1 MGLDLGQQL
10 WGSPYQSYGN
20 VRKSGEILRQ
30 FCLRLMRTFAPV
42 ATGLAVAG
50 FALGAHAADGDRTL
64 RFYNIHTKEKVTIT
78 YKRDGKFD
86 PEGMKQINHIMRDW
100 RRDEPTKMDPE
111 LIDTIWQIYQ
121 DVGAEKPIH
130 LVSGY
135 RSRKTNESLRRRRGG
150 QARKSQHI
158 LGKAADLH
166 FPDVPV
172 KKLRNSALVR
182 QVGGVGYYPKSGLP
196 FVHVDTG
203 RVRHWP
209 RIGRQELALLFPD
222 GKTKHVPSDGRPLT
236 KRDGAIALAKLDKKI
251 DSFIAKKSKV
261 KLPPK
266 MMMAGFTPPS
276 LKWPKASP
284 ETTASIPAEK
294 APVPPRKTERLAA
307 LPAPSAIPA
316 RKPVRILAPAPAPQP
331 KPRIAL
337 SPVDE
342 AEHPEELTYAIH
354 SVVALLGDAE
364 IASDRHLATL
374 VAPGQDEENYLLR
387 EREDTNVAALMTG
400 LGYAQQVKSVAFVTP
415 ESTQKPIRTASR

>member
-1 MGLDLGQQL
+1 MIHSLGLDLGQQL

-20 VRKSGEILRQ
+20 ERKSGEVLHSILV
-30 FCLRLMRTFAPV
+30 RLMRTFLHVAPV
-42 ATGLAVAG
+42 FAVAVTVWG
-50 FALGAHAADGDRTL
+50 VPAFAETRSLSL
-64 RFYNIHTKEKVTIT
+64 YNIHTKEKQTIA

-86 PEGMKQINHIMRDW
+86 PEGMKQINHMMRDW
-100 RRDEPTKMDPE
+100 RRDEPTEMDPE
-111 LIDTIWQIYQ
+111 LIDTIWEIYQ
-121 DVGAEKPIH
+121 DVGSEKPIH

-135 RSRKTNESLRRRRGG
+135 RSRKTNEKLRRTRGG

-209 RIGRQELALLFPD
+209 RIRRQELALLFPD

-236 KRDGAIALAKLDKKI
+236 RRDGQIALAKLGKKI
-251 DSFIAKKSKV
+251 DTFISKKSKV

-276 LKWPKASP
+276 LGWKKADP
-284 ETTASIPAEK
+284 AVTASIPKEK
-294 APVPPRKTERLAA
+294 APIPPRDETRTAA
-307 LPAPSAIPA
+307 VPVPAPTRIKAPEA
-316 RKPVRILAPAPAPQP
+316 RPQ
-331 KPRIAL
+331 IAL
-337 SPVDE
+337 SQVED
-342 AEHPEELTYAIH
+342 AEHPEELVYENG
-354 SVVALLGDAE
+354 SVMELMSEVAV
-364 IASDRHLATL
+364 ASDRHLGLAA
-374 VAPGQDEENYLLR
+374 APGGDEDNYLLR
-387 EREDTNVAALMTG
+387 DPESPYSATLATG
-400 LGYAQQVKSVAFVTP
+400 LGYAYTLTAVAFGSQ
-415 ESTQKPIRTASR
+415 ESAPRVFRTASRQ